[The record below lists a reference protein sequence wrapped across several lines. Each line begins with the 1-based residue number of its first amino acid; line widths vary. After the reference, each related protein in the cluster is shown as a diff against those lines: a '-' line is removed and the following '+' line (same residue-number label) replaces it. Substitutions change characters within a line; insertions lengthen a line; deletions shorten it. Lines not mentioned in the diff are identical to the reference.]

1 MNSTSSLSSG
11 RTVITAALC
20 EQLGIKNGDQLIWSI
35 RDDELIVTPCRARLR
50 RAQEM
55 VRKYILAGVSLVD
68 ELLAD
73 RKVEKAKEGA
83 R

>member
-1 MNSTSSLSSG
+1 
-11 RTVITAALC
+11 
-20 EQLGIKNGDQLIWSI
+20 
-35 RDDELIVTPCRARLR
+35 
-50 RAQEM
+50 M